1 MPTAIMT
8 GGAIRIGK
16 AMALH
21 LAGKGFNIAL
31 HYNQSNP
38 SEVIEEIKSHGVRC
52 IEYSCD
58 LTKIDEAEQL
68 ISRIIADFQD
78 VELLIN
84 SAANFIQ
91 ENLEKTQKETL
102 TSTLYLNLMSPYLLM
117 RDYKRSINKGM
128 IINII
133 DERVRKHI
141 PTFAAYSV
149 SKVGLKYLTE
159 LAAVEWGETVRV
171 NGIAPGL
178 ILPPQGGAPNYL
190 EKAAKKIPTRNHGNM
205 ENLLQALD
213 YLLENQ
219 FVNGDTLFVD
229 GGESWF
235 HS

>member
-1 MPTAIMT
+1 MPTAIVT

-31 HYNQSNP
+31 HHHKSLP
-38 SEVIEEIKSHGVRC
+38 SAVIEEIKSQGVQC
-52 IEYSCD
+52 QNYPCD
-58 LTKIDEAEQL
+58 FFNLEEAERFVEKIL
-68 ISRIIADFQD
+68 ADFDD

-91 ENLEKTQKETL
+91 ENLEETQKKTL
-102 TSTLYLNLMSPYLLM
+102 ADTLHLNLMSPYLLM
-117 RDYKRSINKGM
+117 RDFKRSVNKGM
-128 IINII
+128 IINIL
-133 DERVRKHI
+133 DERVRKHVS
-141 PTFAAYSV
+141 TFGAYSV

-178 ILPPQGGAPNYL
+178 ILAPQGGAPGYL
-190 EKAAKKIPTRNHGNM
+190 EKAAKKVPTRTHGGI

-213 YLLENQ
+213 YLMENK

-229 GGESWF
+229 GAESF
-235 HS
+235 R

>member
-1 MPTAIMT
+1 MPTAIIT

-31 HYNQSNP
+31 HYHKSNP
-38 SEVIEEIKSHGVRC
+38 KEVIEEIKSHGVRC
-52 IEYSCD
+52 EGYPCNFSD
-58 LTKIDEAEQL
+58 LNEAEKFVPRVL
-68 ISRIIADFQD
+68 AAFED

-91 ENLEKTQKETL
+91 ENLEETQKDTL
-102 TSTLYLNLMSPYLLM
+102 TDTMHLNLMSPYLLM
-117 RDYKRSINKGM
+117 RDYKRAINKGM
-128 IINII
+128 IVNII

-141 PTFAAYSV
+141 STFAAYSV
-149 SKVGLKYLTE
+149 SKVGLKHLTE

-178 ILPPQGGAPNYL
+178 ILPPQGGAPDYL
-190 EKAAKKIPTRNHGNM
+190 EKAAKKVPMRTHGKI

-213 YLLENQ
+213 YLMENQ

-229 GGESWF
+229 GAESWR

>member
-1 MPTAIMT
+1 MPTAIVT

-31 HYNQSNP
+31 HYHQSNP
-38 SEVIEEIKSHGVRC
+38 TAVIEEIKSHGVHC
-52 IEYSCD
+52 QGYSCD
-58 LTKIDEAEQL
+58 LSNLEEAEPFVA
-68 ISRIIADFQD
+68 RVTADFND

-91 ENLEKTQKETL
+91 ENLEETQKDTL
-102 TSTLYLNLMSPYLLM
+102 TDTFHLNLMSPFLLM
-117 RDYKRSINKGM
+117 RDFKRTINKGM
-128 IINII
+128 IVNII

-141 PTFAAYSV
+141 STFGAYSV

-178 ILPPQGGAPNYL
+178 ILPPQGGAPDYL
-190 EKAAKKIPTRNHGNM
+190 EKAAKKVPTRTHGNI

-229 GGESWF
+229 GAESWRQV
-235 HS
+235 

>member
-1 MPTAIMT
+1 MPTAIVT

-31 HYNQSNP
+31 HHHKSVP
-38 SEVIEEIKSHGVRC
+38 SAVIEAIKSQGVQCRS
-52 IEYSCD
+52 YPCD
-58 LTKIDEAEQL
+58 FSNLEEAEQFIETVL
-68 ISRIIADFQD
+68 ADFDD

-91 ENLEKTQKETL
+91 ENLEETQKQTL
-102 TSTLYLNLMSPYLLM
+102 IGTMNLNLMSPYLLM
-117 RDYKRSINKGM
+117 RDYKRSVNKGM
-128 IINII
+128 IVNIL

-141 PTFAAYSV
+141 STFGAYSV
-149 SKVGLKYLTE
+149 SKVGLKHLTE
-159 LAAVEWGETVRV
+159 LAAVEWGQTVRV

-178 ILPPQGGAPNYL
+178 ILPPQGGAPDYL
-190 EKAAKKIPTRNHGNM
+190 EKAAKKVPTRTHGKI

-213 YLLENQ
+213 YLMENQ

-229 GGESWF
+229 GGHWAWGQ
-235 HS
+235 

>member
-52 IEYSCD
+52 IEYPCD

-68 ISRIIADFQD
+68 ISRVIADFHD

-91 ENLEKTQKETL
+91 ENLEKTQKDTL
-102 TSTLYLNLMSPYLLM
+102 TNTLYLNLMSPYLLM

-141 PTFAAYSV
+141 SNFAAYSL

-178 ILPPQGGAPNYL
+178 ILPPQDGAANYL
-190 EKAAKKIPTRNHGNM
+190 EKAAKKIPTQNHGNM

-219 FVNGDTLFVD
+219 FVNGETLFVD
-229 GGESWF
+229 GGESLNP
-235 HS
+235 S

>member
-1 MPTAIMT
+1 MSTAIVT

-31 HYNQSNP
+31 HHHKSAP
-38 SEVIEEIKSHGVRC
+38 SAIIEKIKSQDVQCRS
-52 IEYSCD
+52 YPCD
-58 LTKIDEAEQL
+58 FSNLEEAERFIEKVL
-68 ISRIIADFQD
+68 VDFDD

-91 ENLEKTQKETL
+91 ENLEKTQKDTL
-102 TSTLYLNLMSPYLLM
+102 TNTLNLNLMSPYLLM

-141 PTFAAYSV
+141 STFAAYSV

-219 FVNGDTLFVD
+219 FINGDTLFVD
-229 GGESWF
+229 GGESWLR
-235 HS
+235 S

>member
-1 MPTAIMT
+1 MPTAIIT

-21 LAGKGFNIAL
+21 LASKGFNIAL

-38 SEVIEEIKSHGVRC
+38 SGVIEEIKSHGVRC
-52 IEYSCD
+52 LEYPCD
-58 LTKIDEAEQL
+58 LVKIDEAEQL
-68 ISRIIADFQD
+68 IFRVIADFHD

-91 ENLEKTQKETL
+91 ENLEETQKETL
-102 TSTLYLNLMSPYLLM
+102 TDTLHLNLMSPYLLM
-117 RDYKRSINKGM
+117 RDFKRHINKGM
-128 IINII
+128 IVNIL

-141 PTFAAYSV
+141 STFGAYSL
-149 SKVGLKYLTE
+149 SKVGLKHLTE
-159 LAAVEWGETVRV
+159 LAAVEWGQTVRV

-178 ILPPQGGAPNYL
+178 ILPPQGGAPDYFK
-190 EKAAKKIPTRNHGNM
+190 KAAKKVPTRTHGEI

-213 YLLENQ
+213 YLMENL

-229 GGESWF
+229 GAESLR
-235 HS
+235 

>member
-1 MPTAIMT
+1 MSTAIIT

-38 SEVIEEIKSHGVRC
+38 SEVIEEIKSYGVRC
-52 IEYSCD
+52 SEYKCD

-68 ISRIIADFQD
+68 IFRITADFHD
-78 VELLIN
+78 IELLIN
-84 SAANFIQ
+84 SAANFVQ
-91 ENLEKTQKETL
+91 ENLEETQKDNL
-102 TSTLYLNLMSPYLLM
+102 TNTMYLNLMSPYLLM

-133 DERVRKHI
+133 DERVRKHNS
-141 PTFAAYSV
+141 TFAAYAL
-149 SKVGLKYLTE
+149 SKVGLKHLTE

-205 ENLLQALD
+205 ENLLRALD

-229 GGESWF
+229 GGESWLR
-235 HS
+235 S

>member
-1 MPTAIMT
+1 MPTAIVT

-31 HYNQSNP
+31 HHHKSLP
-38 SEVIEEIKSHGVRC
+38 SAVIEEIKSQGVQCRN
-52 IEYSCD
+52 YPCD
-58 LTKIDEAEQL
+58 FSNLEEAERFIEKIL
-68 ISRIIADFQD
+68 ADFDD

-91 ENLEKTQKETL
+91 ENLEETQKKTL
-102 TSTLYLNLMSPYLLM
+102 ADTLHLNLMSPYLLM
-117 RDYKRSINKGM
+117 RDFKRSVNKGM
-128 IINII
+128 IINIL
-133 DERVRKHI
+133 DERVRKHVS
-141 PTFAAYSV
+141 TFGAYSV

-178 ILPPQGGAPNYL
+178 ILSPQGGEPGYL
-190 EKAAKKIPTRNHGNM
+190 EKAAKKVPTRTHGEI

-213 YLLENQ
+213 YLMENQ

-229 GGESWF
+229 GAESF
-235 HS
+235 R

>member
-1 MPTAIMT
+1 MPTAIVT

-31 HYNQSNP
+31 HYHKSVP
-38 SEVIEEIKSHGVRC
+38 SAVIEKIKSQDVQCRS
-52 IEYSCD
+52 YPCD
-58 LTKIDEAEQL
+58 FSNLEEAERFIEKVL
-68 ISRIIADFQD
+68 ADFDD

-91 ENLEKTQKETL
+91 ENLEETQKKTL
-102 TSTLYLNLMSPYLLM
+102 ADTLHLNLMSPYLLM
-117 RDYKRSINKGM
+117 RDFKRSVNKGM
-128 IINII
+128 IINIL
-133 DERVRKHI
+133 DERVRKHVS
-141 PTFAAYSV
+141 TFGAYSV

-178 ILPPQGGAPNYL
+178 ILAPQGGASGYL
-190 EKAAKKIPTRNHGNM
+190 EKAAKKVPTRTHGGI

-213 YLLENQ
+213 YLMENK

-229 GGESWF
+229 GAESF
-235 HS
+235 R